1 MTAERGGEGA
11 ADPQTDPG
19 VGRSGRSARMA
30 RMLPDGRRLGAHLPL
45 GGGMV
50 KAVERAH
57 AIGANALQV
66 FGDNPTAWRRRA
78 EPPKEQ
84 PAFREKLRELDIGP
98 VAVHAAYLVNL
109 AGRQADFFERS
120 VEVLKHDVD
129 GAPGFGA
136 QFVNVH
142 AGSHRGAGRILGA
155 AYLAEGVHRVLSET
169 DGGPDAPL
177 LVIENSA
184 GGGDTMGS
192 TLEELAEIAEAIAG
206 QRVAPARVGFCLDAA
221 HAWGA
226 GYRISEPDEVD
237 ALVERFDA
245 LIGLDRLAMVH
256 LNDTRSGL
264 GSRTDR
270 HEHIG
275 AGQIG
280 EAGLRRLL
288 VQPRLAGV
296 TYILETPGMEDGYDA
311 VNVGRALDLAA
322 GRSLAPLPPEAFE
335 LRRDS
340 SRVAPA
346 EAADEPDDARANPQ
360 DGAEAEQPAP
370 AARPRP
376 RRDASLR
383 QVLSDRRTVGG
394 VPARELLGLV
404 AILAVAAVL
413 RFIDLPGR
421 GQWEADQGHDMLV
434 LYQLTQLGQW
444 PLVGPPTSIGDFHHG
459 VLYYYVLAP
468 AAWLSAADPVAVT
481 AEIALAGVAAV
492 AVTWWL
498 ARSIGGPIAGLVAG
512 ALMAVSASAVEESTF
527 IWNPNLVPLASA
539 IAFAGAWRAWSADEA
554 RPIAWIVAFGG
565 AIATMHFHVLGVI
578 LAPAI
583 VAPWILDV
591 RRRSGAER
599 RRLLLAGAAGIGL
612 LLLSYVPLAIQLAST
627 DFGEVRSAIGVRD
640 GRRRAVGDEPPGPDR
655 RDRPAGAGVAAHRP
669 ADRRAC
675 RRDPR
680 RGGRRRGDR
689 LAVHRGVGQ

>member
-1 MTAERGGEGA
+1 
-11 ADPQTDPG
+11 
-19 VGRSGRSARMA
+19 
-30 RMLPDGRRLGAHLPL
+30 MLPDGRRLGAHLPL

-57 AIGANALQV
+57 AIGATALQI
-66 FGDNPTAWRRRA
+66 FGDNPTAWRRRT
-78 EPPKEQ
+78 EPPREQ
-84 PAFREKLRELDIGP
+84 PAFRERLRELDIRP

-136 QFVNVH
+136 RFVNVH

-169 DGGPDAPL
+169 GGGPDAPR

-206 QRVAPARVGFCLDAA
+206 QRVAPARVGFCMDAA

-226 GYRISEPDEVD
+226 GYRISEPEEVD

-288 VQPRLAGV
+288 VHPRLAGV

-311 VNVGRALDLAA
+311 INVARALDLAA
-322 GRSLAPLPPEAFE
+322 GGSLAPLPPEAFE

-346 EAADEPDDARANPQ
+346 EAVDEPDGAGANPHERADAPQ
-360 DGAEAEQPAP
+360 DGDEAEQPAP
-370 AARPRP
+370 QA
-376 RRDASLR
+376 
-383 QVLSDRRTVGG
+383 
-394 VPARELLGLV
+394 VPAP
-404 AILAVAAVL
+404 A
-413 RFIDLPGR
+413 
-421 GQWEADQGHDMLV
+421 
-434 LYQLTQLGQW
+434 
-444 PLVGPPTSIGDFHHG
+444 PT
-459 VLYYYVLAP
+459 
-468 AAWLSAADPVAVT
+468 
-481 AEIALAGVAAV
+481 
-492 AVTWWL
+492 
-498 ARSIGGPIAGLVAG
+498 
-512 ALMAVSASAVEESTF
+512 
-527 IWNPNLVPLASA
+527 
-539 IAFAGAWRAWSADEA
+539 RA
-554 RPIAWIVAFGG
+554 
-565 AIATMHFHVLGVI
+565 
-578 LAPAI
+578 
-583 VAPWILDV
+583 
-591 RRRSGAER
+591 
-599 RRLLLAGAAGIGL
+599 
-612 LLLSYVPLAIQLAST
+612 
-627 DFGEVRSAIGVRD
+627 
-640 GRRRAVGDEPPGPDR
+640 
-655 RDRPAGAGVAAHRP
+655 
-669 ADRRAC
+669 
-675 RRDPR
+675 
-680 RGGRRRGDR
+680 
-689 LAVHRGVGQ
+689 